1 MLVVFL
7 HTGFYSYCGILLTLV
22 LETSWMTSSRKGP
35 PKAYQNPDFILG
47 NDGRIVR
54 ILSEYLEPESRLA
67 LQRVKDTVVFF
78 GSARILPHEE
88 SVKRL
93 EDLQRLFQSESA
105 ANKPTEDEMGR
116 AERAVHL
123 SRYYEE
129 ASTLAQLIVGWAKT
143 LDGGLK
149 RLMICSGGGPGIM
162 EAANRGAREA
172 GGQSIGFSISLPMEQ
187 EINPYVSKE
196 LAFDFHYFFMRKF
209 WFVYLARALV
219 IFPGG
224 FGTMDEAF
232 EVLTLVQ
239 TKKTRHPVPVIV
251 YGSEYWK
258 EVLNFDAMIRWGTI
272 SREDL
277 DLIHVSDDPYEAFE
291 YLKKEL
297 TGIHKF

>member
-1 MLVVFL
+1 
-7 HTGFYSYCGILLTLV
+7 
-22 LETSWMTSSRKGP
+22 MTVNRKRP
-35 PKAYQNPDFILG
+35 PKAYQNPDFLLG

-54 ILSEYLEPESRLA
+54 VLSEYLEPASRLA

-78 GSARILPHEE
+78 GSARILPRQE

-93 EDLQRLFQSESA
+93 EDLRRLLQAEPA
-105 ANKPTEDEMGR
+105 ASRPAQDDIAR

-123 SRYYEE
+123 SRYYED
-129 ASTLAQLIVGWAKT
+129 ASTLAQLIVRWAKT

-187 EINPYVSKE
+187 EVNPYVSEE
-196 LAFDFHYFFMRKF
+196 LAFEFHYFFMRKF
-209 WFVYLARALV
+209 WFVYPARALV

-224 FGTMDEAF
+224 FGTLDEAF

-239 TKKTRHPVPVIV
+239 TKKTRQRVPVVV

-258 EVLNFDAMIRWGTI
+258 EVLNLDAMVHWGTI
-272 SREDL
+272 SPGDL
-277 DLIHVSDDPYEAFE
+277 DLIHISDDPHEAFE

-297 TGIHKF
+297 MGIHNLHE

>member
-1 MLVVFL
+1 
-7 HTGFYSYCGILLTLV
+7 
-22 LETSWMTSSRKGP
+22 
-35 PKAYQNPDFILG
+35 
-47 NDGRIVR
+47 
-54 ILSEYLEPESRLA
+54 
-67 LQRVKDTVVFF
+67 
-78 GSARILPHEE
+78 
-88 SVKRL
+88 
-93 EDLQRLFQSESA
+93 
-105 ANKPTEDEMGR
+105 
-116 AERAVHL
+116 
-123 SRYYEE
+123 
-129 ASTLAQLIVGWAKT
+129 LIVGWAKT

-162 EAANRGAREA
+162 EAANRGARKA

-187 EINPYVSKE
+187 EINPYVSEE
-196 LAFDFHYFFMRKF
+196 LAFEFHYFFMRKF
-209 WFVYLARALV
+209 WFVYPARALV

-239 TKKTRHPVPVIV
+239 TKKTHHRVPVIF

-291 YLKKEL
+291 CLKKEL